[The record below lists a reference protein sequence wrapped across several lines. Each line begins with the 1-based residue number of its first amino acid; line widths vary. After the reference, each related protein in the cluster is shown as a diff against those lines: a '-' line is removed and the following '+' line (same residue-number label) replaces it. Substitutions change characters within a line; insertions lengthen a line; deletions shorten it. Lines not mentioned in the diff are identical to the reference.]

1 MYKKKKVVIFIDWFV
16 PAFKAGGP
24 IQSISNLVN
33 QLKNE
38 IDIWIVTSNED
49 LGESLDLDNELLNVW
64 LYKNEFHVIY
74 LDKNNRNLNKYR
86 ELLNSNNFEFI
97 YFNSL
102 FSIKFTLL
110 PLWLCHKMNIKLI
123 LAPRGMLGKGA
134 LSIKPFKK
142 KLFLLIFKA
151 LKIHKKVLW
160 HATDVSEKKE
170 IKKHFGERSR
180 IIVAP
185 NLSSK
190 TPVNIEKSKQARSL
204 NLFFLSR
211 ISVKKKLL
219 YALNTLKEINNS
231 HFINFT
237 IIGPIEDENYWKK
250 CQSAILKL
258 PDHIKVNYLGPIPNH
273 KIKNI
278 LSDQHVL
285 FLPTQ
290 HENFGHVIVESWQNS
305 CPVLIS
311 ENTPWKNL
319 EFRKVG
325 FDLPLKNPHKFKEA
339 IEFFCRKNQK
349 EFNEWSHSS
358 NKFAQSITENH
369 DLILRTKNIF
379 NSSVF

>member
-1 MYKKKKVVIFIDWFV
+1 M
-16 PAFKAGGP
+16 
-24 IQSISNLVN
+24 
-33 QLKNE
+33 
-38 IDIWIVTSNED
+38 
-49 LGESLDLDNELLNVW
+49 
-64 LYKNEFHVIY
+64 
-74 LDKNNRNLNKYR
+74 
-86 ELLNSNNFEFI
+86 
-97 YFNSL
+97 
-102 FSIKFTLL
+102 
-110 PLWLCHKMNIKLI
+110 
-123 LAPRGMLGKGA
+123 
-134 LSIKPFKK
+134 
-142 KLFLLIFKA
+142 
-151 LKIHKKVLW
+151 
-160 HATDVSEKKE
+160 
-170 IKKHFGERSR
+170 
-180 IIVAP
+180 
-185 NLSSK
+185 
-190 TPVNIEKSKQARSL
+190 
-204 NLFFLSR
+204 SR

-369 DLILRTKNIF
+369 DLILQTKNIF
-379 NSSVF
+379 NNSVF